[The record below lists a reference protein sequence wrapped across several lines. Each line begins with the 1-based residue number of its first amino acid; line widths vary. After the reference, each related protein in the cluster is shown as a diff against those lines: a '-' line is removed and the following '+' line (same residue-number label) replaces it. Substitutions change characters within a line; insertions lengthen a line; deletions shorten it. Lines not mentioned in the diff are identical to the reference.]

1 MFEGIILIIFLI
13 VGGLTTLL
21 ALFFFIVALVR
32 HSKTML
38 KIGLAVAAV
47 PLSLF
52 VLTYWFYRIHIPN
65 LNRQQEQEYVGAYI
79 MVPPNS
85 FDDLTNIYKQQPRLV
100 LNEDNTFQ
108 FDKNDFTGFYG
119 NGTWKAGA
127 TDDGQ
132 FEFMDNNNSIVFR
145 ATPTNNNKLEID
157 KNFGDRQKVVFV
169 K

>member
-1 MFEGIILIIFLI
+1 MLEGIILIIFLI
-13 VGGLTTLL
+13 VGGLTALL
-21 ALFFFIVALVR
+21 AFFFFTFALVR

-38 KIGLAVAAV
+38 KIGLAVAVV

-52 VLTYWFYRIHIPN
+52 ALTYWFYRIHVPN
-65 LNRQQEQEYVGAYI
+65 LSRQQEQEYIGTYI

-85 FDDLTNIYKQQPRLV
+85 FNDLDNIYRKQPRLV

-108 FDKNDFTGFYG
+108 LDKNDFTGFYG
-119 NGTWKAGA
+119 YGTWKAGA

-132 FEFMDNNNSIVFR
+132 FEFKDKRNSIVFW
-145 ATPTNNNKLEID
+145 ATPSDNNRLEID
-157 KNFGDRQKVVFV
+157 KNFSDRQTIVFV

>member
-47 PLSLF
+47 PLSFF
-52 VLTYWFYRIHIPN
+52 VLTYWFYSIHIPN
-65 LNRQQEQEYVGAYI
+65 LNRQQEQEYVGTYI
-79 MVPPNS
+79 MLPPNS
-85 FDDLTNIYKQQPRLV
+85 LDDLTNIYKQQPRLV
-100 LNEDNTFQ
+100 LNADNTFQ
-108 FDKNDFTGFYG
+108 LDKNDFTGFYG

-132 FEFMDNNNSIVFR
+132 FEFKDKTNSIVFW
-145 ATPTNNNKLEID
+145 ATPSDNNRLEID
-157 KNFGDRQKVVFV
+157 KNFSDRKTVVFV

>member
-13 VGGLTTLL
+13 IGGLAALL
-21 ALFFFIVALVR
+21 ALFFFIVGLVR

-38 KIGLAVAAV
+38 KIGLAVAVV

-52 VLTYWFYRIHIPN
+52 ALTYWFYRIHLPN
-65 LNRQQEQEYVGAYI
+65 LNKQQEQEYIGIYV
-79 MVPPNS
+79 MVSPNNS
-85 FDDLTNIYKQQPRLV
+85 DDLSSAYRQQPRLI
-100 LNEDNTFQ
+100 LHTDNTFQ
-108 FDKNDFTGFYG
+108 LDKNDFTAFYG
-119 NGTWKAGA
+119 KGTWKAGA

-132 FEFMDNNNSIVFR
+132 FEFKNNNNSIVFW

-157 KNFGDRQKVVFV
+157 KNLSDRQKVVFV